1 MTRWLWWL
9 LVLASLALAV
19 FVGWALVHG
28 VVLGGGGPQ

>member
-9 LVLASLALAV
+9 LVLAGLGLAV
-19 FVGWALVHG
+19 FVCFELVHG